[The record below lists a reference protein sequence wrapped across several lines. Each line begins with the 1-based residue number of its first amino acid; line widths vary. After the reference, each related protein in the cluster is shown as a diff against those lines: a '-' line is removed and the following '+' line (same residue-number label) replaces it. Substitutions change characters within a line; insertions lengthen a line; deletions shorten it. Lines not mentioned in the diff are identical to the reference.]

1 MPKKKRTPKQLEE
14 AQNAYLE
21 LFFPI
26 HYIVGITIEDVLRS
40 GVLTRQQTCIL
51 WMIRSKGVDGKSMR
65 RKDIETALSSWFE
78 VTSSSISKS
87 LRALAKPPFSMI
99 RLVED
104 PNSGREKIVHLTPH
118 GERFLQKMIQN
129 GNALMLW
136 FIESLEEDEIDGGI
150 QFLSR
155 VTEIFESR
163 DARKAMGIG
172 GARRSDSIIKAQK

>member
-1 MPKKKRTPKQLEE
+1 MSKRTKKQLEE
-14 AQNAYLE
+14 AQNSYLE

-40 GVLTRQQTCIL
+40 DILTRQQTCIL

-65 RKDIETALSSWFE
+65 RKDIEVALSSWFE

-104 PNSGREKIVHLTPH
+104 PNSGREKIVHLTPA

-136 FIESLEEDEIDGGI
+136 FIEHLEDEEIDGGI
-150 QFLSR
+150 QFLQR
-155 VTEIFESR
+155 VTDIFESG
-163 DARKAMGIG
+163 DLRKLVSTIG
-172 GARRSDSIIKAQK
+172 ANQSDEKPAA